1 MAPKHKPRRLKLC
14 WTLAL
19 AFAIVIGVAPK
30 KTAAAGPGDTPETP
44 AVAVDAL
51 VAEAIRSSPE
61 IAAAR
66 SHYLAT
72 TRVPTQVA
80 TLPDPEISLQHFTV
94 GSPQPFSGYE
104 SSDFY
109 YTGFGFAQEIP
120 GPGKLGL
127 RAEQAKKDAE
137 TADESELAAERRVT
151 EKVREDAF
159 NLFFLTRA
167 RGLLE
172 RTQSELSAI
181 ASATAAQ
188 YRTGSAQQQDV
199 LKAQLA
205 MTAILKDLELNR
217 DDSEAAE
224 ANLKAM
230 LGREQDSRN
239 IEIAD
244 IEPTELKLG
253 EAQIAA
259 AADTGSPD
267 LKMAETAV
275 ARSKN
280 ALEIAR
286 HDYWPDFDVG
296 YSYQKTGP
304 GFADYY
310 MLTLGAK
317 IPLYF
322 WRKQTPAVQ
331 QAALEK
337 ESALSQLR
345 ATRLETLS
353 DLQTAMISIRTQDR
367 IIAMY
372 RDGLIPQAVAT
383 MNSARAAYRTGKVDF
398 QTMLSAVMAVLELRE
413 GYFRAIADHEIAV
426 ARVRRIIGEK
436 S

>member
-1 MAPKHKPRRLKLC
+1 MAQKHKPRRSRLW
-14 WTLAL
+14 WTF
-19 AFAIVIGVAPK
+19 AFAIGIGTAPLCAGASDS
-30 KTAAAGPGDTPETP
+30 AAVPQTPPVT
-44 AVAVDAL
+44 VDAL
-51 VAEAIRSSPE
+51 VAEAMRSSPE

-72 TRVPTQVA
+72 TRVATQVA

-104 SSDFY
+104 TSDFY
-109 YTGFGFAQEIP
+109 YTGFGFSQEIP

-137 TADESELAAERRVT
+137 TAGESVLAAERRVA
-151 EKVREDAF
+151 EKIREDAF

-172 RTQSELSAI
+172 QTQADLSAI

-188 YRTGSAQQQDV
+188 YRTGAAQQQDV

-205 MTAILKDLELNR
+205 MTAILKDLEMNH
-217 DDSEAAE
+217 DDFEAAE

-239 IEIAD
+239 IGIPD

-259 AADTGSPD
+259 AADAGSPD
-267 LKMAETAV
+267 LKLAQTAL
-275 ARSKN
+275 ARSRN
-280 ALEIAR
+280 ALEMAR
-286 HDYWPDFDVG
+286 HDYWPDFDIG
-296 YSYQKTGP
+296 YAYQKTGP
-304 GFADYY
+304 GFSDYY
-310 MLTLGAK
+310 MLTVGAK

-322 WRKQTPAVQ
+322 WRKQTPAVA
-331 QAALEK
+331 QAALEQ
-337 ESALSQLR
+337 ESARSQLR

-353 DLQTAMISIRTQDR
+353 DLQTAMISIRSQTR

-372 RDGLIPQAVAT
+372 HDGLIPQAVAT

-398 QTMLSAVMAVLELRE
+398 QTMLSAVMTVLGLRE

-426 ARVRRIIGEK
+426 ARVRQIIGDQ